1 MANARS
7 ALRLAAVRPA
17 WPARA
22 IECID
27 HSAATAGKQL
37 HSGAMPAR
45 VLARWV
51 AMFAA
56 VFVLA
61 ACSSLRLGYNNAD
74 TLLMYAA
81 DSYLDLDSEQDAF
94 ARERVRAL
102 LAWHRRTQLR
112 EYARLLESVQQRLDT
127 TATQPLTAA
136 EVLMIQRQGADH
148 MLTVGR
154 QAAPDL
160 VRLARMLKPEQI
172 DYLGNK
178 LAKDTE
184 KLRRERRV
192 AVSTST
198 GVASEARI
206 KANLD
211 RARTWLGRVTPEQEQ
226 LIREAALATPA
237 AERRWIDNRERR
249 QRALVALAEQV
260 RQPSLSVDAA
270 AALMLNAPD
279 LAVDALVLANPWTID
294 GEEAPE
300 ALPASAI
307 RSRYLAKLANPREV
321 WRLVTGGVNLA
332 KLAKGLRSAASSP
345 PPPAGLVEEMTSGL
359 SACSGFATILL
370 ASRDRTAQ
378 MFSEVWDAADPRIQ
392 RINSASHSFSDE
404 AAREWLHA
412 RLIEVLRP

>member
-1 MANARS
+1 
-7 ALRLAAVRPA
+7 
-17 WPARA
+17 
-22 IECID
+22 
-27 HSAATAGKQL
+27 
-37 HSGAMPAR
+37 
-45 VLARWV
+45 
-51 AMFAA
+51 MFAA

-112 EYARLLESVQQRLDT
+112 EYARLLESVQQRLDS
-127 TATQPLTAA
+127 TAAQPLTAA
-136 EVLMIQRQGADH
+136 EVLAIQRQGADH

-172 DYLGNK
+172 DYLSTK
-178 LAKDTE
+178 LAKDTD

-192 AVSTST
+192 AVSTAAS
-198 GVASEARI
+198 VASEARI

-249 QRALVALAEQV
+249 QLALVALAEQV

-270 AALMLNAPD
+270 AALMNRHFAELAEPADPAERTAALAGREASARLMAQLLNAAAPD
-279 LAVDALVLANPWTID
+279 QKAHLMK
-294 GEEAPE
+294 
-300 ALPASAI
+300 
-307 RSRYLAKLANPREV
+307 KLRGYSTD
-321 WRLVTGGVNLA
+321 L
-332 KLAKGLRSAASSP
+332 
-345 PPPAGLVEEMTSGL
+345 M
-359 SACSGFATILL
+359 LL
-370 ASRDRTAQ
+370 ASEGG
-378 MFSEVWDAADPRIQ
+378 SG
-392 RINSASHSFSDE
+392 
-404 AAREWLHA
+404 
-412 RLIEVLRP
+412 

>member
-1 MANARS
+1 
-7 ALRLAAVRPA
+7 
-17 WPARA
+17 
-22 IECID
+22 
-27 HSAATAGKQL
+27 
-37 HSGAMPAR
+37 
-45 VLARWV
+45 
-51 AMFAA
+51 MFAA
-56 VFVLA
+56 VLVLA

-172 DYLGNK
+172 DYLGTK

-206 KANLD
+206 KANLE

-270 AALMLNAPD
+270 AALMNRHFASLAEPADPAGREASAALMAQMLNAATPD
-279 LAVDALVLANPWTID
+279 QKAHLIK
-294 GEEAPE
+294 
-300 ALPASAI
+300 
-307 RSRYLAKLANPREV
+307 KLR
-321 WRLVTGGVNLA
+321 GY
-332 KLAKGLRSAASSP
+332 SSD
-345 PPPAGLVEEMTSGL
+345 LT
-359 SACSGFATILL
+359 LL
-370 ASRDRTAQ
+370 ASEGG
-378 MFSEVWDAADPRIQ
+378 SG
-392 RINSASHSFSDE
+392 
-404 AAREWLHA
+404 
-412 RLIEVLRP
+412 